1 MDKLTVIRE
10 QLQRMRQMNR
20 YYHQQFL
27 IDVRFLFAA
36 SILLIVI
43 QENIVF
49 YIIPFVC
56 LFGAV
61 ILSFHAHYLIFSRNF
76 SQYLEKKINLETGD
90 ELLIAH
96 QLENRYFFPIQDRKI
111 VVAGFGK
118 SFSWF
123 GFVTLFI
130 TSYGIGLFVYGILNV
145 NLLDSIIYTIT
156 LTSSTLL
163 TVAIGFWWFIRGEGE
178 KRLKDVYGQY
188 E

>member
-1 MDKLTVIRE
+1 M
-10 QLQRMRQMNR
+10 
-20 YYHQQFL
+20 
-27 IDVRFLFAA
+27 
-36 SILLIVI
+36 
-43 QENIVF
+43 
-49 YIIPFVC
+49 
-56 LFGAV
+56 G
-61 ILSFHAHYLIFSRNF
+61 
-76 SQYLEKKINLETGD
+76 
-90 ELLIAH
+90 LIAH

-118 SFSWF
+118 SFSCF
-123 GFVTLFI
+123 GSVTLFI